1 MNALLELYL
10 LHGNPWAISPTYC
23 FTCGGDPCSLPSFCD
38 ACRAVDF
45 RNYRAVTQADRFE
58 WFAERANEL
67 AAQWRA
73 GHMLKADAVERAH
86 NFAVAIGLLL
96 FDGPTLEQA
105 EATYAADVE
114 MVQRILAAAFAR
126 SP

>member
-1 MNALLELYL
+1 MSALVELYL

-23 FTCGGDPCSLPSFCD
+23 FTCGGDPCILPSFCD
-38 ACRAVDF
+38 ACRAADY
-45 RNYRAVTQADRFE
+45 RNYRAVTQADRLT
-58 WFAERANEL
+58 WFAERTNEL
-67 AAQWRA
+67 ASQWQA
-73 GHMLKADAVERAH
+73 GHMLKADAVERAY

-96 FDGPTLEQA
+96 FDGPILEQA

-114 MVQRILAAAFAR
+114 MVQRILAAAFAS